1 MRREIRRIAK
11 ERELTAIYVTHD
23 RQEALSMADRLAV
36 YKNRHS
42 LSNKAI
48 AADLGIRLETVAR
61 LLAADST
68 VRMPLATV
76 WRLEEMIRS

>member
-1 MRREIRRIAK
+1 MTPAQREAAK
-11 ERELTAIYVTHD
+11 RAD
-23 RQEALSMADRLAV
+23 QARDMADRLAV

-68 VRMPLATV
+68 VRMPLATF
-76 WRLEEMIRS
+76 WKLEEMTR

>member
-1 MRREIRRIAK
+1 MTRVA
-11 ERELTAIYVTHD
+11 LTAAQ
-23 RQEALSMADRLAV
+23 REAAKGAAQAQAMADRLAV

>member
-1 MRREIRRIAK
+1 MPRVSLTPAQREAAK
-11 ERELTAIYVTHD
+11 RAD
-23 RQEALSMADRLAV
+23 QARDMADRLAV
-36 YKNRHS
+36 YKNRRA
-42 LSNKAI
+42 LTNKDI
-48 AADLGIRLETVAR
+48 ASELGIRLETVGR

>member
-1 MRREIRRIAK
+1 MPRVT
-11 ERELTAIYVTHD
+11 LTAAQ
-23 RQEALSMADRLAV
+23 REAAKRADQARDMADRLAV
-36 YKNRHS
+36 YKNRRA
-42 LSNKAI
+42 LTNKDI
-48 AADLGIRLETVAR
+48 ASELGIRLETVGR

>member
-1 MRREIRRIAK
+1 MPRTKPLTPAKREAEKRIKQA
-11 ERELTAIYVTHD
+11 RD
-23 RQEALSMADRLAV
+23 MADRLAV

-61 LLAADST
+61 LLSADST

>member
-1 MRREIRRIAK
+1 MPRVALTPAQREEEKRGEE
-11 ERELTAIYVTHD
+11 EREM
-23 RQEALSMADRLAV
+23 EDRLAV